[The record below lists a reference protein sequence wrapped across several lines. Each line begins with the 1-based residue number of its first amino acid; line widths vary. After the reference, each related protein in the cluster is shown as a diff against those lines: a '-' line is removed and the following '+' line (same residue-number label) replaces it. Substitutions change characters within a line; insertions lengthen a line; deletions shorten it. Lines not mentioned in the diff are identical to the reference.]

1 MYFLL
6 KHNYTISRK
15 IHFWLLLVMR
25 FHSATKKGEK
35 PNEKTGMSKF
45 SVIDIL
51 MQSNQ
56 RKEQDSHRYIIYIKV
71 VYIQYKN
78 TS

>member
-6 KHNYTISRK
+6 KLNYTNSRK

-25 FHSATKKGEK
+25 LHSATKKGEK
-35 PNEKTGMSKF
+35 TWMSKF

-56 RKEQDSHRYIIYIKV
+56 RKEQDSHRYIYIKV

>member
-1 MYFLL
+1 
-6 KHNYTISRK
+6 
-15 IHFWLLLVMR
+15 MR

-56 RKEQDSHRYIIYIKV
+56 RKEQDSHSYIYI
-71 VYIQYKN
+71 YIYKSCLHSIQEYILT
-78 TS
+78 TSDVTS